1 MRDISLRLGKGFLF
15 CCYLTAILITPNRYG
30 KTSGFEVV
38 HGLLDRIMLM
48 LKSAFIT
55 REDGLQSQKI
65 EGSRTGSNDP
75 EHTAGEVGYWIE
87 EIDGESLALACSY
100 IMS

>member
-1 MRDISLRLGKGFLF
+1 LPLLD
-15 CCYLTAILITPNRYG
+15 CATLTAFNRYG

-48 LKSAFIT
+48 LKSAFVT
-55 REDGLQSQKI
+55 REEGLQSQKI

-75 EHTAGEVGYWIE
+75 ERTAGEVEYWIE
-87 EIDGESLALACSY
+87 EIDGESLALAFL
-100 IMS
+100 IQ